1 MSLHAETVVLVHHA
15 YSSLTAYLDL
25 DAGHLV
31 VSADDGRTVQRI
43 DLGPPRP
50 HGYYEPAQLEA
61 ALVEV
66 DLRLV
71 GQWIRDGDGGAV
83 ADVTQR

>member
-1 MSLHAETVVLVHHA
+1 MSLRAETVVNVHHA

-25 DAGHLV
+25 DACALV
-31 VSADDGRTVQRI
+31 VSADDGRTIQRI

-61 ALVEV
+61 ALGEA

-83 ADVTQR
+83 ADVRQR